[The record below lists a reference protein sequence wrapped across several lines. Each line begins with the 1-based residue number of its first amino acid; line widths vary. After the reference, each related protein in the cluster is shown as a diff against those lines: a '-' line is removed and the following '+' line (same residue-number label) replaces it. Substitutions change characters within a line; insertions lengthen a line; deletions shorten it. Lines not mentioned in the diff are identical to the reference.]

1 MSTLRGLAGRVRIA
15 HACVRVCGALG
26 SYITKP
32 TLRPAKSALS
42 CVYPMLG
49 YTHIDDGEL
58 PMELHTEEDVDYL
71 LSLRELEILLN
82 DDKGVHSSQLHL
94 CVHT

>member
-1 MSTLRGLAGRVRIA
+1 
-15 HACVRVCGALG
+15 
-26 SYITKP
+26 
-32 TLRPAKSALS
+32 
-42 CVYPMLG
+42 MLG

-58 PMELHTEEDVDYL
+58 PMELHMEEDVDYL

>member
-1 MSTLRGLAGRVRIA
+1 
-15 HACVRVCGALG
+15 
-26 SYITKP
+26 
-32 TLRPAKSALS
+32 
-42 CVYPMLG
+42 MLG